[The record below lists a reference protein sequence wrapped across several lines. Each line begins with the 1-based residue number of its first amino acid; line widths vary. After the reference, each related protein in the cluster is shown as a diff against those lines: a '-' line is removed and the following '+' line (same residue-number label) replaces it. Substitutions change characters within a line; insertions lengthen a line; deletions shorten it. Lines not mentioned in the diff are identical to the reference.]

1 MQFKFEGACS
11 RPCSSSLGRRS
22 LVPVTLEQG
31 RSGKRQPAPREGV
44 LELSF
49 THGLEKWNGNGGGRK
64 VSLPAPAL

>member
-1 MQFKFEGACS
+1 M
-11 RPCSSSLGRRS
+11 
-22 LVPVTLEQG
+22 PVTLEQG